1 MFFYPLAGL
10 PSSALTIS
18 RALCDGFGAPIKFLA
33 RTSWACGALRVP
45 GYHANSFNR
54 QNRFYVFPRALFF
67 PSKSTYLLH
76 FSWTPRLLLSTGTGL
91 QVIRLPL
98 LCSVI
103 WSLGQTTFIPVE
115 LVCFISVASVPPLY
129 ELEFEMKLMSS
140 HWLRRVWA
148 HRSEAW
154 KLHVFSVACNF

>member
-115 LVCFISVASVPPLY
+115 LVCFISVASVPPLLWTWIRNEAD
-129 ELEFEMKLMSS
+129 ELSLIEKSLGTQIRSLKTSRFFSS
-140 HWLRRVWA
+140 L
-148 HRSEAW
+148 
-154 KLHVFSVACNF
+154 